1 MPAEI
6 DDLCQT
12 SQLAAKVAWGNLPP
26 VVVGAGIESLCRARN
41 QADAA
46 LLGAVRSFS
55 GRGEHRGEGHA
66 SVVGWLQFHCGLRKR
81 TASRV
86 ARLSRFVD
94 QLPPVAAALADG
106 VISFDHV
113 EAIADAYR
121 ERHHDAWLEGAPLLI
136 DYVADGGRFED
147 FARHAQRFADLLSP
161 TDADDRFEQQ
171 VAGRSFTKTTTIDG
185 FGYLRGWL
193 DPITYAIFAAEHN
206 RLVTLEFNTDW
217 AAARDI
223 LGRDPDAKELAEL
236 TRTTDQRSADALRVM
251 AERSKTLAGGAV
263 AAAADVVIHCQDR
276 SFITALCRLL
286 GHDDLA
292 PDPTDGFCET
302 DDGTVISP
310 VAALYLSLL
319 GNLRRVVF
327 DTNGEI
333 LAYSRSKRL
342 FTPAQAAAIRA
353 KFRRCAHPYGCD
365 RTGPLLQTD
374 HITEWHNGGP
384 TDIANAQPLCAF
396 HNRWKTNNHNRPPP
410 ARPDTGQTR
419 APPPNLC

>member
-6 DDLCQT
+6 DDLCHA
-12 SQLAAKVAWGNLPP
+12 SRLAAKVAWGNLPP
-26 VVVGAGIESLCRARN
+26 VVVGEGIEGLCRARN

-46 LLGAVRSFS
+46 LLAAVRSFS

-94 QLPPVAAALADG
+94 KVPTVADALADG

-136 DYVADGGRFED
+136 DYVAEGGRFED
-147 FARHAQRFADLLSP
+147 FARQAQRFADQLSP
-161 TDADDRFEQQ
+161 TDADDRFDNRSPAAASPRPPPSTGSVTSE
-171 VAGRSFTKTTTIDG
+171 AGSTRSPTRSSPPSTTASS
-185 FGYLRGWL
+185 R
-193 DPITYAIFAAEHN
+193 
-206 RLVTLEFNTDW
+206 LEFEADW

-223 LGRDPDAKELAEL
+223 LGRDPDYAELAEL
-236 TRTTDQRSADALRVM
+236 TRTFEQRSADALRVM
-251 AERSKTLAGGAV
+251 AERSKTLAGGTV
-263 AAAADVVIHCQDR
+263 AAAADVVIHCQDS

-286 GHDDLA
+286 GHLA
-292 PDPTDGFCET
+292 DQEPADGFCET

-310 VAALYLSLL
+310 VAAVYLSLL
-319 GNLRRVVF
+319 GNLRRIVF

-333 LAYSRSKRL
+333 LAYSRGKRL

-353 KFRRCAHPYGCD
+353 KFRRCSHPYGCD
-365 RTGPLLQTD
+365 RTGPLLQSD
-374 HITEWHNGGP
+374 HITEWQNGGT
-384 TDIANAQPLCAF
+384 TDVANGQPLCAF
-396 HNRWKTNNHNRPPP
+396 HNRWKTNNQNRPPP
-410 ARPDTGQTR
+410 AGPTPANPSPT
-419 APPPNLC
+419 PNLC